1 MKIRVATT
9 VQKESFMF
17 QIGLALKSAMGQS
30 LETVTCAFL
39 RRRRQSNQKQR
50 ISERRL
56 VSIDPMQKWLPL
68 YYSFVRI

>member
-17 QIGLALKSAMGQS
+17 QMGLALKSAMEQS

-39 RRRRQSNQKQR
+39 RRRRQCRVIKNSASAR
-50 ISERRL
+50 EDWCL
-56 VSIDPMQKWLPL
+56 
-68 YYSFVRI
+68 